1 MSINPSLH
9 LFNIHACIKF
19 GGILS
24 ICPQNIEQK
33 NLGQSSDIRFIVW
46 MNSITNVQKMKC
58 NSLNLYLVNIT
69 AYTNL
74 GEILSI
80 CCEDIE
86 QK

>member
-1 MSINPSLH
+1 MRSINPSLH

-24 ICPQNIEQK
+24 ICSQNIEQK
-33 NLGQSSDIRFIVW
+33 NLGQNSDIRFIVW
-46 MNSITNVQKMKC
+46 MNSITNVQKMMC
-58 NSLNLYLVNIT
+58 LDLVNIT
-69 AYTNL
+69 AYTNFV
-74 GEILSI
+74 EILSI